1 MNNII
6 LTGGGTAGH
15 ITPNI
20 ALLPYLNEKFD
31 NVYYVGSE
39 NGMERSIA
47 DKNGLPFYSV
57 PCAKLVRKFTLKNLA
72 IPFTLFKGVKKAGKL
87 IDELKPNVIFSKGG
101 YVGLPTVIAAKKRGI
116 PVIAHES
123 DYSVGLA
130 NKISAKFCKT
140 VLTSFPETALTVK
153 NGKAVGSPI
162 RRELFSVTRR
172 DGLNYFGL
180 SGDRP
185 VLLVTGGSLGA
196 KAINDVLRKSVEEL
210 LKTFDI
216 IHICGKG
223 NLGKR
228 KLKGY
233 IQTEFTDKMEYAF
246 ACADICVSRAGA
258 NTVFEIA
265 SLKIPALL
273 IPLPKTVSR
282 GDQILNAEYFKNL
295 GLAEVLYQEDLTPKT
310 LVTAVNRL
318 YADKNSIAQNFRYHP
333 VENAAPTIAKILA
346 ESSLS
351 TT

>member
-15 ITPNI
+15 VTPNI
-20 ALLPYLNEKFD
+20 ALLPYLSKNFD

-39 NGMERSIA
+39 NGMEKTIA

-57 PCAKLVRKFTLKNLA
+57 PCVKFVRKFTLKNLA
-72 IPFTLFKGVKKAGKL
+72 IPFTLFKGIKKAGKI

-130 NKISAKFCKT
+130 NKISAKYCKT
-140 VLTSFPETALTVK
+140 VLTSFPETARTIK
-153 NGKAVGSPI
+153 NGKAIGAPL
-162 RRELFSVTRR
+162 RKELFSVSRK
-172 DGLNYFGL
+172 DGLDFFGL
-180 SGDRP
+180 TGDKP

-196 KAINDVLRKSVEEL
+196 KALNDAVRKSAEEL

-233 IQTEFTDKMEYAF
+233 VQTEFVDKMEYAF

-282 GDQILNAEYFKNL
+282 GDQLLNADYFKNL
-295 GLAEVLYQEDLTPKT
+295 GLAEVLFQEDLTPKT
-310 LVTAVNRL
+310 FVSAIKRL
-318 YADKNSIAQNFRYHP
+318 YSDKKTIAENFKSHP
-333 VENAAPTIAKILA
+333 IKNAAPTIAQILA
-346 ESSLS
+346 ENRNNA
-351 TT
+351 T